1 MDPAHPSSV
10 VLACVDPVGRRVEAE
25 RARWDE
31 HLWLRHPEVA
41 RSVESVRSTLEG
53 PDWIALDADNPDG
66 LNYYRFGALPA
77 PRHRLYLKVC
87 VSFHRR
93 DQAGILGKVITA
105 YPTKGLGRGEVVQ
118 WP

>member
-1 MDPAHPSSV
+1 MEP
-10 VLACVDPVGRRVEAE
+10 
-25 RARWDE
+25 
-31 HLWLRHPEVA
+31 
-41 RSVESVRSTLEG
+41 VRSTLEN

-66 LNYYRFGALPA
+66 LTYY
-77 PRHRLYLKVC
+77 RLYLKVC